1 MFFSC
6 RKLKEIKWDNTKFT
20 TESGINFDSMFLFDG
35 MLSVP
40 DVSHFNM
47 EKATTIN
54 NMFYGTPVEVID
66 TSKWNAKNIT
76 RMDSMFRTCGNLKS
90 VDLTGIDTS
99 KVTNMTFLFDGCG
112 KLTNI
117 KGLSSFNTSNVT
129 EMTGMFAGLSAIT
142 ELDISNFDTSKVI
155 RFGDSTPL
163 NASSSYGQPGMFQNC
178 SNLRTLHIG
187 KMDLSSAK
195 NFSRMFSGCSSLE
208 TIDGTFENGN
218 VVEDLNTMFTDCRQL
233 QTIDISGLNVANA
246 TNTKCMFYGC
256 SLLETIISNNFDTV
270 SITDDQEM
278 FAQCPNLPNF
288 DTAQTGSSMAVSREE
303 GGYLTKPKQKTSV
316 VSDAVQKLASLL
328 S

>member
-1 MFFSC
+1 
-6 RKLKEIKWDNTKFT
+6 
-20 TESGINFDSMFLFDG
+20 
-35 MLSVP
+35 
-40 DVSHFNM
+40 
-47 EKATTIN
+47 
-54 NMFYGTPVEVID
+54 
-66 TSKWNAKNIT
+66 
-76 RMDSMFRTCGNLKS
+76 
-90 VDLTGIDTS
+90 
-99 KVTNMTFLFDGCG
+99 
-112 KLTNI
+112 
-117 KGLSSFNTSNVT
+117 
-129 EMTGMFAGLSAIT
+129 
-142 ELDISNFDTSKVI
+142 
-155 RFGDSTPL
+155 
-163 NASSSYGQPGMFQNC
+163 
-178 SNLRTLHIG
+178 
-187 KMDLSSAK
+187 MDLSSAK

-246 TNTKCMFYGC
+246 TNTKYMFYGC
-256 SLLETIISNNFDTV
+256 SLLETIISNNFEAV